1 MLLKKQDE
9 EESAVNNYFDGRGC
23 INNPHGYQIMC
34 RFSKGLIYRWFTQ
47 LEEEGESQYQT
58 ARWLSF
64 AYRSDVM

>member
-34 RFSKGLIYRWFTQ
+34 RFSKGLIYR
-47 LEEEGESQYQT
+47 
-58 ARWLSF
+58 
-64 AYRSDVM
+64 